1 MYETKAALP
10 RGRRTSRWR
19 ALLGPTRPC
28 RSLPSLSPSTMW
40 AREAQE
46 RLHTTLREGEENKWV
61 DQMIAKAW
69 ENIKT
74 PQDHTL

>member
-1 MYETKAALP
+1 MEGTLRPDKALQESAIFEP
-10 RGRRTSRWR
+10 KYNVGK
-19 ALLGPTRPC
+19 
-28 RSLPSLSPSTMW
+28 